1 MSSLQALDGA
11 IKQYKSLAPKTPV
24 MFFSVDNDAGKILC
38 MANVPKVGVETA
50 SQLLNFELD

>member
-24 MFFSVDNDAGKILC
+24 MFFSVDNDTGKILC